1 MLIYSLSY
9 LTSCHIMLF
18 LVSTVFH
25 TYSFLG
31 SNHRL
36 KELLHRCDRAMIYIF
51 IAGAYTP
58 WIHLKVCTFHL
69 FLKQHI

>member
-1 MLIYSLSY
+1 MICKYRACLTFY

-58 WIHLKVCTFHL
+58 WIHLKVCTLYL
-69 FLKQHI
+69 F